1 MSLVIRG
8 LTKRYGSTLALDE
21 VDLEVEP
28 GQIHALLG
36 HNGAGKST
44 LIGCLGGGTRPTA
57 GSIRLSGQNITAAGP
72 LGALKAGV
80 AVIYQHLSLVETLTV
95 SDNLFFKQEQR
106 VAGTI
111 IDRRRQHH
119 ESQKVLDSL
128 GASARPS
135 DLVRDLS
142 LAQRQLVEIGR
153 ALLSKPRL
161 IVFDEPTA
169 SLSKMEVDKLVVV
182 IRALQH
188 SGIAILYVTHLLS
201 EVLRLA
207 DKATVLRGG
216 RVAWSSDMKGIT
228 KSDLISAVSN
238 GAQTDLTP
246 ISPVS
251 SGERNLSV
259 IGIASKTSHPVDFE
273 VKKGE
278 VLALYGLVGSG
289 RTSLLELLAG
299 ARHRTAGTITVSG
312 KPLPVGTTRRAIRAG
327 VCLVPSDRHRQA
339 LFGSLS
345 ATDNVSI
352 GILGRLARLGI
363 RDRRRERFT
372 FDEAVQL
379 FRVYPPLPTAP
390 VGNFSGGNQQKLVFG
405 RWVNETS
412 NVKVLLLDNPT
423 EGVDVGART
432 EIYRTIRDIVARTG
446 ISIVLATDDPD
457 ELLALAH
464 RCLIMRDGRI
474 EAEYPR
480 SELSEERLL
489 ELAHN
494 EPTPN
499 DWS

>member
-1 MSLVIRG
+1 
-8 LTKRYGSTLALDE
+8 
-21 VDLEVEP
+21 
-28 GQIHALLG
+28 
-36 HNGAGKST
+36 
-44 LIGCLGGGTRPTA
+44 
-57 GSIRLSGQNITAAGP
+57 
-72 LGALKAGV
+72 
-80 AVIYQHLSLVETLTV
+80 
-95 SDNLFFKQEQR
+95 
-106 VAGTI
+106 
-111 IDRRRQHH
+111 
-119 ESQKVLDSL
+119 
-128 GASARPS
+128 
-135 DLVRDLS
+135 
-142 LAQRQLVEIGR
+142 
-153 ALLSKPRL
+153 
-161 IVFDEPTA
+161 
-169 SLSKMEVDKLVVV
+169 
-182 IRALQH
+182 
-188 SGIAILYVTHLLS
+188 
-201 EVLRLA
+201 
-207 DKATVLRGG
+207 
-216 RVAWSSDMKGIT
+216 
-228 KSDLISAVSN
+228 
-238 GAQTDLTP
+238 
-246 ISPVS
+246 
-251 SGERNLSV
+251 
-259 IGIASKTSHPVDFE
+259 
-273 VKKGE
+273 
-278 VLALYGLVGSG
+278 
-289 RTSLLELLAG
+289 
-299 ARHRTAGTITVSG
+299 
-312 KPLPVGTTRRAIRAG
+312 
-327 VCLVPSDRHRQA
+327 VPSDRHRQA